1 MAFLSHRLHG
11 VLDYATVL
19 FLALAPTLF
28 GLNGFAA
35 YMAYGLAGA
44 HLSVTVLTAFPLGV
58 FALIPPMLHA
68 AVELVVGVSL
78 LAAPWL
84 APGLFAGGQCSS
96 LCSAA
101 WCSGCGPSRTTQGSP
116 VWSKG
121 VGLFLTRG

>member
-28 GLNGFAA
+28 GLTGFAA

-44 HLSVTVLTAFPLGV
+44 HLSVTVLTAFPMGFV
-58 FALIPPMLHA
+58 ALIPPMLHA

-84 APGLFAGGQCSS
+84 APGLFAGGQVFFTVFGGVVLGLWAVTDYAGFSS
-96 LCSAA
+96 
-101 WCSGCGPSRTTQGSP
+101 
-116 VWSKG
+116 VE
-121 VGLFLTRG
+121 